1 MSVFPQ
7 LEVNLT
13 LQKSIELAWSY
24 VSTTNRIMFFI
35 EKSKNN
41 IDFEKIGLLNTA
53 IATSYEFSDL
63 FPTKG
68 ISYYRLVSVDENG
81 ELVQS
86 PTQQVCLLF

>member
-7 LEVNLT
+7 LKVNFT

-24 VSTTNRIMFFI
+24 VPTTNRIMFFI
-35 EKSKNN
+35 ERSKNN
-41 IDFEKIGLLNTA
+41 VDFEKIGLLNTEV
-53 IATSYEFSDL
+53 ATSYEFFDL

-68 ISYYRLVSVDENG
+68 ISYYRLVSVDQNG
-81 ELVQS
+81 QLVQS